1 MCNQNIWD
9 AQISILKKKYSISIF
24 SLKSIATLDD
34 AVQKI
39 INKNKKKISV
49 IGFSMGGFIAI
60 KLAIEYPEILDK
72 LVLIG
77 TNARHISQKRKLLLK
92 KSLITLNKN
101 NFAKLFYQKN
111 YSSYFADKDLENTS
125 YQNTIYSM
133 AKQLGYKAFLNQ
145 TNLILKRPNQ
155 LKKLN
160 KIVSKTLIIRGK
172 NDKLSSNIMNNELNK
187 KIKCSVYKEIKNSSH
202 FVMLEKPKTFNKIVT
217 NFLF

>member
-9 AQISILKKKYSISIF
+9 AQISILKKKYSVSIF

-77 TNARHISQKRKLLLK
+77 TNARHISQKRKLLLE
-92 KSLITLNKN
+92 KSLKTLNKN

-111 YSSYFADKDLENTS
+111 YSSYFAYKDLENTS
-125 YQNTIYSM
+125 YQNTIYLM

-172 NDKLSSNIMNNELNK
+172 NDNLSSNIMNNELNK
-187 KIKCSVYKEIKNSSH
+187 KIKNSVYKEIKNSSH

>member
-9 AQISILKKKYSISIF
+9 AQISILKKKYSVSIF

-111 YSSYFADKDLENTS
+111 YSSYFAYKDLENTS

-172 NDKLSSNIMNNELNK
+172 NDNLSSNIMNNELNK

>member
-1 MCNQNIWD
+1 MCTKSIWD
-9 AQISILKKKYSISIF
+9 AQISILKKKYNVSIP
-24 SLKSIATLDD
+24 SLKNIATVDD

-77 TNARHISQKRKLLLK
+77 TNARNISQKRKLLLE
-92 KSLITLNKN
+92 KSLTTLNKN

-111 YSSYFADKDLENTS
+111 YSSYFSNKDLKNTS
-125 YQNTIYSM
+125 YQNTVYSM
-133 AKQLGYKAFLNQ
+133 AKQLGYKTFLDQ

-155 LKKLN
+155 LNKLN

-187 KIKCSVYKEIKNSSH
+187 KIKYSVYTEIKNSSH
-202 FVMLEKPKTFNKIVT
+202 FVMLEKPKTFTKIIT

>member
-1 MCNQNIWD
+1 MCTKSIWD
-9 AQISILKKKYSISIF
+9 AQISILKKKYSISIP
-24 SLKSIATLDD
+24 SLKNIATVDD

-77 TNARHISQKRKLLLK
+77 TNARDISQKRKLLLE
-92 KSLITLNKN
+92 KSLTTLNKN

-111 YSSYFADKDLENTS
+111 YSSYFSDKDLKNTS
-125 YQNTIYSM
+125 YQNTVYSM
-133 AKQLGYKAFLNQ
+133 AKQLGYKTFLNQ
-145 TNLILKRPNQ
+145 TNLIVKRHNQ
-155 LKKLN
+155 LNKLN

-172 NDKLSSNIMNNELNK
+172 NDKLSSNSMNNELNK
-187 KIKCSVYKEIKNSSH
+187 KIKYSVYKEIKNSSH
-202 FVMLEKPKTFNKIVT
+202 FVMLEQPKIFNKIVT

>member
-1 MCNQNIWD
+1 
-9 AQISILKKKYSISIF
+9 
-24 SLKSIATLDD
+24 
-34 AVQKI
+34 
-39 INKNKKKISV
+39 
-49 IGFSMGGFIAI
+49 MGGFIAI

-77 TNARHISQKRKLLLK
+77 TNARHISQKRKLLLE

-125 YQNTIYSM
+125 YQNTVYSM
-133 AKQLGYKAFLNQ
+133 AKQLGYKTFLNQ

-187 KIKCSVYKEIKNSSH
+187 KIKNSVYKEIKNSSH
-202 FVMLEKPKTFNKIVT
+202 FVMLEKPKTFNKIIT

>member
-9 AQISILKKKYSISIF
+9 AQISILKKKYSVSIF

-172 NDKLSSNIMNNELNK
+172 NDNLSSNIMNNELNK

>member
-1 MCNQNIWD
+1 MCTNSIWD
-9 AQISILKKKYSISIF
+9 AQISILKKKYNVSIP
-24 SLKSIATLDD
+24 SLKNIATVDD

-77 TNARHISQKRKLLLK
+77 TNARHISQKRKLLLE
-92 KSLITLNKN
+92 KSLTTLNKN

-111 YSSYFADKDLENTS
+111 YSSYFSNKDLKNTS
-125 YQNTIYSM
+125 YQNTVYSM
-133 AKQLGYKAFLNQ
+133 AKQLGYKTFLDQ

-155 LKKLN
+155 LNKLN

-172 NDKLSSNIMNNELNK
+172 NDKLSSNIMNKELNK
-187 KIKCSVYKEIKNSSH
+187 KIKYSVYKEIKNSSH
-202 FVMLEKPKTFNKIVT
+202 FVMLEKPKIFNKIVT

>member
-9 AQISILKKKYSISIF
+9 AQISILKKKYSVSIF
-24 SLKSIATLDD
+24 SLNSIATLDD

-39 INKNKKKISV
+39 INTNKKKISV

-111 YSSYFADKDLENTS
+111 YSSYFAYKDLENTS

>member
-1 MCNQNIWD
+1 MCTKSIWD
-9 AQISILKKKYSISIF
+9 AQISILKKKYSISIP
-24 SLKSIATLDD
+24 SLKNIVTVDD

-39 INKNKKKISV
+39 INKNKKKFSV

-60 KLAIEYPEILDK
+60 KLAVEYPEILDK

-77 TNARHISQKRKLLLK
+77 TNARHISQKRKLLLE
-92 KSLITLNKN
+92 KSLTTLNKN

-111 YSSYFADKDLENTS
+111 YSSYFSDKDLKNTS
-125 YQNTIYSM
+125 YQNTVYSM
-133 AKQLGYKAFLNQ
+133 AKQLGYKTFLDQ

-155 LKKLN
+155 LNKLN

-172 NDKLSSNIMNNELNK
+172 NDKLSSNSMNNELNK
-187 KIKCSVYKEIKNSSH
+187 KIKYSVYKEIKNSSH
-202 FVMLEKPKTFNKIVT
+202 FVMLEKPKIFNKIVT

>member
-1 MCNQNIWD
+1 MCTKSIWD
-9 AQISILKKKYSISIF
+9 AQISILKKRYNVSIP
-24 SLKSIATLDD
+24 SLKNIATVDD

-77 TNARHISQKRKLLLK
+77 TNARNISQKRKLLLE
-92 KSLITLNKN
+92 KSLTTLNKN

-111 YSSYFADKDLENTS
+111 YSSYFSNKDLKNTS
-125 YQNTIYSM
+125 YQNTVYSM
-133 AKQLGYKAFLNQ
+133 AKQLGYKTFLDQ

-155 LKKLN
+155 LNKLN

-187 KIKCSVYKEIKNSSH
+187 KIKYSVYTEIKNSSH
-202 FVMLEKPKTFNKIVT
+202 FVMLEKPKAINKIVT
-217 NFLF
+217 NFLL

>member
-1 MCNQNIWD
+1 MCTKSIWD
-9 AQISILKKKYSISIF
+9 AQISILKKRYNVSIP
-24 SLKSIATLDD
+24 SLKNIATVND

-77 TNARHISQKRKLLLK
+77 TNARNISQKRKLLLE
-92 KSLITLNKN
+92 KSLTTLNKN

-111 YSSYFADKDLENTS
+111 YSSYFSNKDLKNTS
-125 YQNTIYSM
+125 YQNTVYSM
-133 AKQLGYKAFLNQ
+133 AKQLGYKTFLDQ

-155 LKKLN
+155 LNKLN

-187 KIKCSVYKEIKNSSH
+187 KIKYSVYTEIKNSSH
-202 FVMLEKPKTFNKIVT
+202 FVMLEKPKIFNKIVT

>member
-1 MCNQNIWD
+1 MCTKSIWD
-9 AQISILKKKYSISIF
+9 AQISILKKKYSISIP
-24 SLKSIATLDD
+24 SLKNIVTVDD

-39 INKNKKKISV
+39 INKNKKKFSV

-60 KLAIEYPEILDK
+60 KLAVEYPEILDK

-77 TNARHISQKRKLLLK
+77 TNARNISQKRKLLLE
-92 KSLITLNKN
+92 KSLTTLNKN

-111 YSSYFADKDLENTS
+111 YSSYFSDKDLKNTS
-125 YQNTIYSM
+125 YQNTVYSM
-133 AKQLGYKAFLNQ
+133 AKQLGYKTFLDQ

-155 LKKLN
+155 LNKLN

-172 NDKLSSNIMNNELNK
+172 NDKLSSNSMNIELNK
-187 KIKCSVYKEIKNSSH
+187 KIKYSVYKEIKNSSH
-202 FVMLEKPKTFNKIVT
+202 FVMLEKPKIFNKIVT

>member
-1 MCNQNIWD
+1 MGCTNIYSKKNYSV
-9 AQISILKKKYSISIF
+9 SIP
-24 SLKSIATLDD
+24 SLKNIFTVDD
-34 AVQKI
+34 VVKKI

-77 TNARHISQKRKLLLK
+77 TNARHISQKRKLLLE
-92 KSLITLNKN
+92 KSLTTLNKN

-111 YSSYFADKDLENTS
+111 YSSYFSDKDLKNTS
-125 YQNTIYSM
+125 YQNTVYSM
-133 AKQLGYKAFLNQ
+133 AKQLGYKTFLDQ

-155 LKKLN
+155 LNKLN

-172 NDKLSSNIMNNELNK
+172 NDKLSSNSMNNELNK
-187 KIKCSVYKEIKNSSH
+187 KIKYSVYKEIKNSSH
-202 FVMLEKPKTFNKIVT
+202 FVMLEKPKIFNKIVT

>member
-1 MCNQNIWD
+1 MCDQNIWD
-9 AQISILKKKYSISIF
+9 AQISILKNKYSVSIF

>member
-1 MCNQNIWD
+1 MCTKSIWD
-9 AQISILKKKYSISIF
+9 AQISILKKKYNVSIP
-24 SLKSIATLDD
+24 SLKNIATVDD

-77 TNARHISQKRKLLLK
+77 TNARNISQKRKLLLE
-92 KSLITLNKN
+92 KSLTTLSKN

-111 YSSYFADKDLENTS
+111 YSSYFSNKDLKNTS
-125 YQNTIYSM
+125 YQNTVYSM
-133 AKQLGYKAFLNQ
+133 AKQLGYKTFLDQ

-155 LKKLN
+155 LNKLD

-187 KIKCSVYKEIKNSSH
+187 KIKYSDYTEIKNSSH
-202 FVMLEKPKTFNKIVT
+202 FVMLEKPKIFNKIVT

>member
-9 AQISILKKKYSISIF
+9 AQTSILKKKYSVSIF

-111 YSSYFADKDLENTS
+111 YSSYFAYKDLENTS

-172 NDKLSSNIMNNELNK
+172 NDNLSSNIMNNELNK

>member
-1 MCNQNIWD
+1 MCDKNIWD
-9 AQISILKKKYSISIF
+9 AQISILKKKYSVSIP
-24 SLKSIATLDD
+24 SLKNIATVDD

-39 INKNKKKISV
+39 VNKNKKKISV

-77 TNARHISQKRKLLLK
+77 TNARHISQKRKLLLE
-92 KSLITLNKN
+92 KSLRTLNKN

-111 YSSYFADKDLENTS
+111 YSSYFSDKDLENSS
-125 YQNTIYSM
+125 YQNTVYSM
-133 AKQLGYKAFLNQ
+133 AKQLGYKTFLNQ
-145 TNLILKRPNQ
+145 TNLIVNRPNQ

-187 KIKCSVYKEIKNSSH
+187 KIKYSVYKEIKNSSH
-202 FVMLEKPKTFNKIVT
+202 FVMLEKPKTFNKIVS

>member
-1 MCNQNIWD
+1 MCTKSIWD
-9 AQISILKKKYSISIF
+9 AQISILKKKYSISIP
-24 SLKSIATLDD
+24 SLKNIATVDD

-77 TNARHISQKRKLLLK
+77 TNARNISQKRKLLLE
-92 KSLITLNKN
+92 KSLTTLNKN

-111 YSSYFADKDLENTS
+111 YSSYFSDKDLKNTS
-125 YQNTIYSM
+125 YQNTVYSM
-133 AKQLGYKAFLNQ
+133 AKQLGYKTFLDQ

-155 LKKLN
+155 LNKLN

-172 NDKLSSNIMNNELNK
+172 NDKLSSNSMNNELNK
-187 KIKCSVYKEIKNSSH
+187 KIKYSVYKEIKNSSH
-202 FVMLEKPKTFNKIVT
+202 FVMLEKPKIFNKIVT

>member
-9 AQISILKKKYSISIF
+9 AQISILKKKYSVSIF

-34 AVQKI
+34 AVKKI

-172 NDKLSSNIMNNELNK
+172 NDNLSSNIMNNELNK

>member
-1 MCNQNIWD
+1 MCTKSIWD
-9 AQISILKKKYSISIF
+9 AQISILKKRYNVSIP
-24 SLKSIATLDD
+24 SLKNIATVDD

-77 TNARHISQKRKLLLK
+77 TNARNISQKRKLLLE
-92 KSLITLNKN
+92 KSLTTLNKK

-111 YSSYFADKDLENTS
+111 YSSYFSDKDLKNTS
-125 YQNTIYSM
+125 YQNTVYSM
-133 AKQLGYKAFLNQ
+133 AKQLGYKTFLDQ

-155 LKKLN
+155 LNKLN

-187 KIKCSVYKEIKNSSH
+187 KIKYSVYTEIKNSSH
-202 FVMLEKPKTFNKIVT
+202 FVMLEKPKAINKIVT
-217 NFLF
+217 NFLL

>member
-1 MCNQNIWD
+1 MCNKNIWD
-9 AQISILKKKYSISIF
+9 AQISILKKKYSVSIP
-24 SLKSIATLDD
+24 SLKNIATVDE

-77 TNARHISQKRKLLLK
+77 TNARNISQKRKLLLE
-92 KSLITLNKN
+92 KSLTTLNKN

-111 YSSYFADKDLENTS
+111 YSSYFSDKDLKNTS
-125 YQNTIYSM
+125 YQNTVYSM
-133 AKQLGYKAFLNQ
+133 AKQLGYKTFLNQ
-145 TNLILKRPNQ
+145 TNLIVKRPNQ
-155 LKKLN
+155 LNKLN

-187 KIKCSVYKEIKNSSH
+187 KIKYSVYTEIKNSSH
-202 FVMLEKPKTFNKIVT
+202 FVMLEKPKIFNKIVT

>member
-1 MCNQNIWD
+1 MGCTNIY
-9 AQISILKKKYSISIF
+9 SKKKYSVSIP
-24 SLKSIATLDD
+24 SLKNIATVDE

-77 TNARHISQKRKLLLK
+77 TNARNISQKRKLLLE
-92 KSLITLNKN
+92 KSLTTLNKN

-111 YSSYFADKDLENTS
+111 YSSYFSDKDLKNTS
-125 YQNTIYSM
+125 YQNTVYSM
-133 AKQLGYKAFLNQ
+133 AKQLGYKTFLNQ
-145 TNLILKRPNQ
+145 TNLIVKRPNQ

-172 NDKLSSNIMNNELNK
+172 NDKLSSNSMNNELNK
-187 KIKCSVYKEIKNSSH
+187 KIKYSVYKEIKNSSH
-202 FVMLEKPKTFNKIVT
+202 FVMLEKPKIFNKIVT

>member
-1 MCNQNIWD
+1 MCNKNIWD
-9 AQISILKKKYSISIF
+9 AQISILKKKYSVSIP
-24 SLKSIATLDD
+24 SLKNIATVDD

-77 TNARHISQKRKLLLK
+77 TNARDISQKRKLLLE
-92 KSLITLNKN
+92 KSLTTLNKN

-111 YSSYFADKDLENTS
+111 YSSYFSDKDLKNTS
-125 YQNTIYSM
+125 YQNTVYSM
-133 AKQLGYKAFLNQ
+133 AKQLGYKTFLDQ

-155 LKKLN
+155 LNKLN

-172 NDKLSSNIMNNELNK
+172 NDKLSSNSMNNELNK
-187 KIKCSVYKEIKNSSH
+187 KIKYSVYKEIKNSSH
-202 FVMLEKPKTFNKIVT
+202 FVMLEKPKIFNKIVT